1 MAVLQGRR
9 DHLDR
14 SLRVDHPL
22 RALRL
27 RPPRR
32 GRRPKA
38 NQLGQSQGIVH
49 FGFDSYLVVNLM
61 PLKVNIL
68 MRSGDCL

>member
-1 MAVLQGRR
+1 MTVLQGRR

-38 NQLGQSQGIVH
+38 NQLGQSQGIGHV
-49 FGFDSYLVVNLM
+49 GFATLL
-61 PLKVNIL
+61 LI
-68 MRSGDCL
+68 